1 MPSTNPGLQFSHIL
15 VYQAEVTFSL
25 SCHPATPP
33 FAVEDINATV
43 ELSPEGRLWIRFH
56 VDCELDSLILPET
69 TEPERTDGLWEAT
82 CFEIFL
88 RRQGEESY
96 FEFNFSPSGQ
106 WAAYAFKSYREGGSE
121 LPLTGRLQIGIDA
134 SDTHFALEAELDMP
148 EGWLFG
154 PLDINV
160 TAVIEEIGDT
170 LSYWAI
176 AHPSAQPDF
185 HDEDCFVLALKAGE
199 GA

>member
-1 MPSTNPGLQFSHIL
+1 MLACLANSRF
-15 VYQAEVTFSL
+15 VTLSL
-25 SCHPATPP
+25 HCHPATPP
-33 FAVEDINATV
+33 YAVEDINVTV
-43 ELSPEGRLWIRFH
+43 ELSPEGRLWLRFY
-56 VDCELDSLILPET
+56 VACELEALVLPVPG
-69 TEPERTDGLWEAT
+69 EPVRTDGLWEST

-88 RRQGEESY
+88 RRHKEESY

-106 WAAYAFKSYREGGSE
+106 WAAYAFTGYREGGSE
-121 LPLTGRLQIGIDA
+121 LPLTGRLQIGLDA

-160 TAVIEEIGDT
+160 TAVIEEIGET
-170 LSYWAI
+170 MSYWAL
-176 AHPSAQPDF
+176 AHPSAKPDF
-185 HDEDCFVLALKAGE
+185 HDGDCFVLGLKAGE